1 MHDDGQGALRECPVL
16 PVRGDADADQHG
28 PVPGDVL
35 QPVRPIDLV
44 AAGWAQFLGR
54 TPWQLFGTHTFRIHH
69 AGRSGGVHPE
79 KASKALRF
87 FVSSINRDLYG
98 RDWGRRWHGG
108 LQWAV
113 GQEFHKDGRLHLHS
127 VIAAPTGDLY
137 RLVRFSEW
145 HRFWR
150 KEFGN
155 NRLER
160 PRSQEHVSHYIAKY
174 VSKAG
179 EVDFSK
185 NFGAWL
191 PPPISYVQEPG
202 QPSLIHDDQQHLDDL
217 RTVGEPRVGSSK

>member
-1 MHDDGQGALRECPVL
+1 MHESEPAALRECAVL
-16 PVRGDADADQHG
+16 PVRGFVDHDHDGGGQH
-28 PVPGDVL
+28 DVL
-35 QPVRPIDLV
+35 PELRPRDVIAD
-44 AAGWAQFLGR
+44 GWAQFLGR
-54 TPWQLFGTHTFRIHH
+54 TPWQMFGTHTFRIHH
-69 AGRSGGVHPE
+69 AGRTGGVHPE

-87 FVSSINRDLYG
+87 FISSINRQLYG
-98 RDWGRRWHGG
+98 RDWSRRWHGG

-137 RLVRFSEW
+137 SLVRFDEW
-145 HRFWR
+145 HKFWR

-174 VSKAG
+174 CSKGG

-191 PPPISYVQEPG
+191 PPPISYEATPR
-202 QPSLIHDDQQHLDDL
+202 QPALIHADQ
-217 RTVGEPRVGSSK
+217 